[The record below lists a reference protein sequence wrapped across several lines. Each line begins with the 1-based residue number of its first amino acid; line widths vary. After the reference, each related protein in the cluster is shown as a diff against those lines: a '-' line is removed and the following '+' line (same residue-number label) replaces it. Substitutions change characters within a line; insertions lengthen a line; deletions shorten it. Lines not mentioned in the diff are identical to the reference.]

1 LSDENKTNEK
11 TPRKGVI
18 FHFGE
23 KLADRAEAAG
33 LIISSEAV
41 RMLDNY
47 YSILQA
53 ESRKVNLVG
62 NLDAEEVLN
71 FLFLD
76 SLAGLQFIN
85 NSAEVIDVGCGAG
98 FPGLVLKIASPGI
111 LLTLMDSNGK
121 KINFVKKI
129 CGHLGLEGVNFE
141 CRRAEVAGKD
151 PLLREK
157 FDVSVSKGLAGLAAG
172 LELCAPLVKV
182 GGKVILWKGANYR
195 QEIEKLGEGYKKLG
209 LGQPE
214 VGEFEIPGTCRKTF
228 MLAYNKVKSTPETYP
243 RSFQAIKRKALS

>member
-121 KINFVKKI
+121 KINSFYHPPR
-129 CGHLGLEGVNFE
+129 HLLF
-141 CRRAEVAGKD
+141 
-151 PLLREK
+151 
-157 FDVSVSKGLAGLAAG
+157 F
-172 LELCAPLVKV
+172 
-182 GGKVILWKGANYR
+182 
-195 QEIEKLGEGYKKLG
+195 
-209 LGQPE
+209 
-214 VGEFEIPGTCRKTF
+214 
-228 MLAYNKVKSTPETYP
+228 
-243 RSFQAIKRKALS
+243 